1 MEALPSPKRPPSAI
15 PSDSDSRKELGRA
28 VTADTSKATRLQ
40 TEQVP
45 TLRASNESTRKIKTN
60 TRVTIPPAYGA
71 SHNSPIGNTQENKS
85 VDYSAGQAVEI
96 ALSEAG
102 CDKPVSEKTDSQQ
115 ELYHAFA
122 RREKRLMVW
131 IVSFAGLFSPL
142 SSNIY
147 FPALGAISSHVKT
160 ELAMI
165 SLTVTV
171 YMAVQG
177 VAPSFWGPLSD
188 TRGRRVTFICTFG
201 VYLIANLGLAFSD
214 DFASLMAFRAIQAAG
229 SAATISVGAGVIGDI
244 TTAKERG
251 GYMGSFGGIRMLG
264 QSIGPVIGGIITE
277 FFGFHAIFWFLV
289 VLGFISLVV
298 IVLFLPETL
307 RHIAGNGTI
316 PLRGIHRPVVT
327 RHISKHWKRPDAVSS
342 EEGNIT
348 TLTPK
353 FTLGSILLPLR
364 FLFEKDVFVTLLF
377 GAFVYTIWSV
387 VTSSTTALFQPRY
400 RLSNLKVGLIFLPNG
415 AACVSGSYFAGK
427 ILDRDYRH
435 VESAYRASNGIPLE
449 TPLNRKH
456 LSDLPLSRA
465 RLRSSWYLIVLFVFA
480 VAGYGFSLSSPLLAS
495 RSGIA
500 LPLVLQFVIAITAT
514 AIFTQNSALMVDLYP
529 GASASAT
536 AVNNLVRCSLGAVG
550 VAGVQFIIDKIGVE
564 AAFLIFA
571 VVTIALTPLMCLQ
584 WKYGEVWRAER
595 IARLARREQ
604 KQVTRAQV

>member
-1 MEALPSPKRPPSAI
+1 MEAPPSPKRPPSAI
-15 PSDSDSRKELGRA
+15 PSDSNSRKELGRA

-45 TLRASNESTRKIKTN
+45 TLRTSNESTRKIKTN
-60 TRVTIPPAYGA
+60 TGVTIPPAYGA
-71 SHNSPIGNTQENKS
+71 SHNSPIGNTQEKKS
-85 VDYSAGQAVEI
+85 VDYSASQAVEV

-102 CDKPVSEKTDSQQ
+102 CGKPVSEKTDSQQ

-147 FPALGAISSHVKT
+147 FPALGAISSHVQT
-160 ELAMI
+160 EIAMI

-201 VYLIANLGLAFSD
+201 VYLIANLGLEFSD

-289 VLGFISLVV
+289 VLDFISLVV

-348 TLTPK
+348 NLTPK
-353 FTLGSILLPLR
+353 FTLGSILSPLR

-435 VESAYRASNGIPLE
+435 VESAYRASEGIPLE

-465 RLRSSWYLIVLFVFA
+465 RLRSSWYLIVLFV
-480 VAGYGFSLSSPLLAS
+480 LPLRGMAS
-495 RSGIA
+495 RF
-500 LPLVLQFVIAITAT
+500 LPPCWPRDRFVIAITAT

-604 KQVTRAQV
+604 KQVTGAQV

>member
-1 MEALPSPKRPPSAI
+1 MEAPPSPKRPPSAI

-45 TLRASNESTRKIKTN
+45 TLRASNESTRKIKKN

-71 SHNSPIGNTQENKS
+71 SHNSPIGNTQEKKS

-102 CDKPVSEKTDSQQ
+102 CDEPVSEKTDSQQ
-115 ELYHAFA
+115 ELYHAFT

-147 FPALGAISSHVKT
+147 FPAL
-160 ELAMI
+160 
-165 SLTVTV
+165 
-171 YMAVQG
+171 VQG

-353 FTLGSILLPLR
+353 FTLGSILSPLR

-435 VESAYRASNGIPLE
+435 VESAYRVSNGIPLE

-495 RSGIA
+495 RPGIA

-529 GASASAT
+529 GASATAT

-604 KQVTRAQV
+604 RQVTGAQV